1 MTEELRKARD
11 LVLLDAVDAFS
22 REQLRQTV
30 WRVARE
36 GRDPLLGAPSL
47 SRWCNGTFD
56 VLYTALE
63 RDGAIAE
70 TYARLSAQPVF
81 PSKLKWFVH
90 KITVECHRLFR
101 ADLQALGRLGV
112 DISNYRA
119 REYERTQE
127 VADAAFFL
135 DFDGLLVPSARW
147 TCANLVLFTDRVAP
161 SDLLLVGTEPEP
173 VDWARWAAKTSG
185 S

>member
-11 LVLLDAVDAFS
+11 LILLDAVDAFP

-30 WRVARE
+30 WRVVRE
-36 GRDPLLGAPSL
+36 GRDPLVGAPSL

-90 KITVECHRLFR
+90 KITVECHRLFS
-101 ADLQALGRLGV
+101 ADFQALARLGV
-112 DISNYRA
+112 DISSYRA
-119 REYERTQE
+119 REYKRTQE
-127 VADAAFFL
+127 VADVAFFL

-147 TCANLVLFTDRVAP
+147 TCANLGVFTDRVDP
-161 SDLLLVGTEPEP
+161 SDLLLETTEPNP
-173 VDWARWAAKTSG
+173 VDWAR
-185 S
+185 